1 MEKQVVEQQVLTG
14 ERALFRGE
22 NLLIKDTIFN
32 NGESP
37 LKEAKHIDLESVEF
51 KWKYPLWYAKDV
63 NVKDS
68 TIFEM
73 GRAGI
78 WYTDD
83 IKMENTVV
91 VAPKNFRRCNGVD
104 LKHVSFP
111 NAEETLWNC
120 KNVTMEDVDIHG
132 HYIAMNS
139 ENMKLNNVTIIGNYG
154 FDGAKNV
161 EIHNSRLLMKDA
173 FWNTENVTVYDS
185 TISGEYLGWNAKNLT
200 LVNCTIESLQGFC
213 YIENLKLVNCK
224 LVNTVLAF
232 EFCHNIDA
240 EIVGKLDSVLNP
252 GSGVIKAD
260 EIGTVMLEKDK
271 IDPSA
276 TQIIC
281 DKIGRTIDYADF
293 SEEEYHS

>member
-1 MEKQVVEQQVLTG
+1 MNKEVIDQKVFTG

-22 NLLIKDTIFN
+22 NLTVKNSIFKD
-32 NGESP
+32 GESP
-37 LKEAKHIDLESVEF
+37 LKEAKNIDLESVEF
-51 KWKYPLWYAKDV
+51 KWKYPLWYAKDI
-63 NVKDS
+63 NLKNS

-78 WYTDD
+78 WYTDN
-83 IKMENTVV
+83 ITVEDTTV
-91 VAPKNFRRCNGVD
+91 IAPKNFRRCQGVT
-104 LKHVSFP
+104 LRNVTFP

-120 KNVTMEDVDIHG
+120 KDVELTDVDIHG

-224 LVNTVLAF
+224 LINTVLAF
-232 EFCHNIDA
+232 EFCENIDA

-252 GSGVIKAD
+252 GSGVIRA
-260 EIGTVMLEKDK
+260 EQIGTVMLEKEK
-271 IDPSA
+271 IDPSK

-281 DKIGRTIDYADF
+281 DNIGRTIDYADF

>member
-1 MEKQVVEQQVLTG
+1 MNKKIVDQQVLTG
-14 ERALFRGE
+14 ERALFRGQ
-22 NLLIKDTIFN
+22 NLLVKNSIFKD
-32 NGESP
+32 GESP
-37 LKEAKHIDLESVEF
+37 LKESRDITLEHVEF
-51 KWKYPLWYAKDV
+51 KWKYPLWYAKDIV
-63 NVKDS
+63 LKDS

-78 WYTDD
+78 WYTDN
-83 IKMENTVV
+83 ITVEDTTV
-91 VAPKNFRRCNGVD
+91 VAPKNFRKCHGVK
-104 LKHVSFP
+104 LR
-111 NAEETLWNC
+111 NC
-120 KNVTMEDVDIHG
+120 KDVELENVDING

-224 LVNTVLAF
+224 LMNTVLAF
-232 EFCHNIDA
+232 EFCENIDA

-252 GSGVIKAD
+252 GSGVIRAD

-271 IDPSA
+271 INPEK
-276 TQIIC
+276 TEIIC
-281 DKIGRTIDYADF
+281 DNIGRTIDYADF